1 MVYHSNYFGFVAFF
15 HQNFIVFSTQFALYM
30 HKLMKYRRE
39 KLLQILEFIPSMLAN
54 IYFQESSVHFA
65 QVL

>member
-1 MVYHSNYFGFVAFF
+1 MN
-15 HQNFIVFSTQFALYM
+15 
-30 HKLMKYRRE
+30 YRRE
-39 KLLQILEFIPSMLAN
+39 KLLQILEFISSMLAN